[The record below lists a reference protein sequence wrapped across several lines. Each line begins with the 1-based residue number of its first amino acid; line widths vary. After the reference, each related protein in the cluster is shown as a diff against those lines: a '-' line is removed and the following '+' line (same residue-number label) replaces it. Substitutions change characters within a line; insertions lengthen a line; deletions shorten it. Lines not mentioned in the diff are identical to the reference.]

1 MIWMFRAS
9 CDILKTVQKL
19 DRLKEKQYLV
29 GKLGVHEFMVLTAG
43 GSPIFHY
50 SVTEKRKL
58 DELLS
63 GFLSAITSF
72 ASEFGEKSIQS
83 LSFEGSEL
91 LYEQFGSDYLFIFL
105 VETGSSENV
114 LRAILRELSRR
125 FLSRYKVEL
134 RMDIPVLD
142 VFMDF
147 ENEVRDVFTYYEG
160 VLLVTSSLSSFV
172 IPQVLQ
178 DNLDI
183 AIRSGGFLDEFHRD
197 LGSSGNRILSAIDGE
212 TSIHDMGRN
221 LGVSD
226 EEISDAVEYLAIRGL
241 LKVHK
246 LCPVIKEND
255 ARFDAYL
262 DLIGLPNKDYQL
274 LERAKSLC
282 NGDRSLVDVSE
293 RLGVVPERLYE
304 VLEKLGDEVKWNLI
318 EVSGL
323 VDELKK

>member
-1 MIWMFRAS
+1 
-9 CDILKTVQKL
+9 
-19 DRLKEKQYLV
+19 LV
-29 GKLGVHEFMVLTAG
+29 GKLGVKEFMVLTAG
-43 GSPIFHY
+43 GAPIFHY
-50 SVTEKRKL
+50 SVTEERKL

-83 LSFEGSEL
+83 LTFEGSEL
-91 LYEQFGSDYLFIFL
+91 LYEQFGSEYLFIFL
-105 VETGSSENV
+105 VETGSPENV
-114 LRAILRELSRR
+114 LRAVLRELSKR
-125 FLSRYKVEL
+125 FLKQYETEL

-147 ENEVRDVFTYYEG
+147 ENEVKGVFTYYEG

-172 IPQVLQ
+172 IPQMQ
-178 DNLDI
+178 DENLDA
-183 AIRSGGFLDEFHRD
+183 AIKSGGFLDEFHRD
-197 LGSSGNRILSAIDGE
+197 MGGSGNRILSAIDGE

-221 LGVSD
+221 LSVAD
-226 EEISDAVEYLAIRGL
+226 EEISKVVEYLAIRGL
-241 LKVHK
+241 LKISK
-246 LCPVIKEND
+246 LCPVIREND

-282 NGDRSLVDVSE
+282 NGSRPLVEVSE

-304 VLEKLGDEVKWNLI
+304 VLEKLGDEVKWNLV

-323 VDELKK
+323 IDDSIE

>member
-1 MIWMFRAS
+1 MDVSGFMRY
-9 CDILKTVQKL
+9 LKDSSESGQTQGDSV
-19 DRLKEKQYLV
+19 LV
-29 GKLGVHEFMVLTAG
+29 GKLGVKEFMVLTAG

-50 SVTEKRKL
+50 SVTDERKL

-83 LSFEGSEL
+83 LTFEGSEL
-91 LYEQFGSDYLFIFL
+91 LYEQFGSDCLFIFL

-114 LRAILRELSRR
+114 LRAILRELSKR
-125 FLSRYKVEL
+125 FLTRYKTEL
-134 RMDIPVLD
+134 GMEIPVLD

-147 ENEVRDVFTYYEG
+147 ENEVRGVFTYYEG

-172 IPQVLQ
+172 IPKVMRE
-178 DNLDI
+178 NLDE
-183 AIRSGGFLDEFHRD
+183 AIKSGGFLDEFHRD
-197 LGSSGNRILSAIDGE
+197 MGGSGNRILSAIDGK
-212 TSIHDMGRN
+212 TSIHDMSRN
-221 LGVSD
+221 LGVAD
-226 EEISDAVEYLAIRGL
+226 EEISKVVEYLAIRGL
-241 LKVHK
+241 LKVSK

-274 LERAKSLC
+274 LDRAKSLC
-282 NGDRSLVDVSE
+282 NGSRPLVEVSE

-304 VLEKLGDEVKWNLI
+304 VLEKLGDEVNWNLI
-318 EVSGL
+318 EVTGL
-323 VDELKK
+323 VEEP